1 MQEHI
6 LRYALLVRKNIK
18 TVTYETVLND
28 KEELILNNC
37 YFSKMYI
44 LSFLKKIQ
52 NYQNMFFSLNN
63 FSTLF
68 WKKFFK
74 IIKHIETIPDRK
86 CIIIPFDKE
95 LIIKKKPT
103 RIKKTNNTIMKSIT
117 SNLIKDILKKKYSNT
132 TMRDITTQMLQ
143 DILKNI

>member
-18 TVTYETVLND
+18 TATYETVLND

-37 YFSKMYI
+37 YCSKMYI

-52 NYQNMFFSLNN
+52 NYQNMFFSINN

-86 CIIIPFDKE
+86 CIIIPLDKE

-117 SNLIKDILKKKYSNT
+117 SNLIKDILKKNYSNT
-132 TMRDITTQMLQ
+132 TMREITTQMLQ
-143 DILKNI
+143 DI